1 MTTHASRPAANQ
13 RLLAYLVV
21 FLLAGCSR
29 TPSFDILGS
38 FFPAWLV
45 CFAAASLLTALT
57 RLILVRLRMKLDLP
71 VLAYPALA
79 ALLTFSLWLMFFY

>member
-13 RLLAYLVV
+13 RLLVYLVV

-29 TPSFDILGS
+29 TPSVDILGS

-45 CFAAASLLTALT
+45 CLAAASLLTALA
-57 RLILVRLRMKLDLP
+57 RLILMRLHMKLDLP

>member
-13 RLLAYLVV
+13 RLLFYLVA

-29 TPSFDILGS
+29 TPSVDILGS

-57 RLILVRLRMKLDLP
+57 RLILMRLHMKLDLP

>member
-1 MTTHASRPAANQ
+1 MTTHANRPVANQ
-13 RLLAYLVV
+13 RLLVYLVV

-29 TPSFDILGS
+29 TPSVDILGS

-45 CFAAASLLTALT
+45 CFAAASVLTALA
-57 RLILVRLRMKLDLP
+57 RLILMRLHMKLDLP

-79 ALLTFSLWLMFFY
+79 ALLTFSLWLIFYY

>member
-13 RLLAYLVV
+13 RLLVYLVV

-29 TPSFDILGS
+29 TPSVDILGS
-38 FFPAWLV
+38 FFPAWLI
-45 CFAAASLLTALT
+45 CFAAGSLLTALT
-57 RLILVRLRMKLDLP
+57 RLILMRLHIKLDLS
-71 VLAYPALA
+71 VLAYPSLT

>member
-1 MTTHASRPAANQ
+1 MTTHASRPVANQ
-13 RLLAYLVV
+13 RLLVYLVV

-29 TPSFDILGS
+29 TPSVDILGS

-57 RLILVRLRMKLDLP
+57 RLILVRLHMKLDLP

>member
-1 MTTHASRPAANQ
+1 MSTHASRPAANQ
-13 RLLAYLVV
+13 RLLVYLVV

-29 TPSFDILGS
+29 TPSVDILGS

-45 CFAAASLLTALT
+45 CFAAASLLTALA
-57 RLILVRLRMKLDLP
+57 RLILMRLHMKLDLP

>member
-1 MTTHASRPAANQ
+1 MTTHANRPAANQ
-13 RLLAYLVV
+13 RLLVYLVV

-29 TPSFDILGS
+29 TPSVDILGS

-45 CFAAASLLTALT
+45 CFATASVLTAFA
-57 RLILVRLRMKLDLP
+57 RLILLRLHMKLDLP

>member
-1 MTTHASRPAANQ
+1 MTTHANRQVANQ
-13 RLLAYLVV
+13 RLLVYLVV
-21 FLLAGCSR
+21 FLLAGCSQ
-29 TPSFDILGS
+29 TPSVDILGS

-45 CFAAASLLTALT
+45 CFAAASLLTALA
-57 RLILVRLRMKLDLP
+57 RLILMRLHMKLDLP

>member
-13 RLLAYLVV
+13 RLLVYLVV

-29 TPSFDILGS
+29 TPSIDILGS

-45 CFAAASLLTALT
+45 CFAAASLLTALA
-57 RLILVRLRMKLDLP
+57 RLILMRLHMKLDLP
-71 VLAYPALA
+71 VLAYPTLA

>member
-1 MTTHASRPAANQ
+1 
-13 RLLAYLVV
+13 LFVYLVA

-29 TPSFDILGS
+29 TPSVDILGS

>member
-1 MTTHASRPAANQ
+1 MTTHANRQVANQ
-13 RLLAYLVV
+13 RLLVYLVV
-21 FLLAGCSR
+21 FLLAGCSQ
-29 TPSFDILGS
+29 TPSVDILGS

-45 CFAAASLLTALT
+45 CFAAASLLTALA
-57 RLILVRLRMKLDLP
+57 RLILVRLHMKLDLP